1 MGDHAPMRSHK
12 NDPRRSR
19 AWTPPGARAIHV
31 WRFSR
36 GRSARGAGKIL
47 DAGGAEARPRE
58 PSAHAH
64 DRMTHGARASP
75 PQHQGVKPSHQ
86 NIIYTSHITHY
97 NMYK

>member
-19 AWTPPGARAIHV
+19 AWTPPGARAI
-31 WRFSR
+31 WRFSH

-75 PQHQGVKPSHQ
+75 PGVKPSK
-86 NIIYTSHITHY
+86 YYLHITHHTL
-97 NMYK
+97 

>member
-1 MGDHAPMRSHK
+1 MEGQADALWATMHQCARTKMIRDAAEPG
-12 NDPRRSR
+12 PRR
-19 AWTPPGARAIHV
+19 APEPWG
-31 WRFSR
+31 FSH

-75 PQHQGVKPSHQ
+75 PQHQGVKSHLHVI
-86 NIIYTSHITHY
+86 NVI
-97 NMYK
+97 